1 MAEITP
7 TRRLRLPC
15 PSLLRRTPLA
25 WRQAIHRPMRLA
37 AAIAGVSFANVLV
50 FFQLGL
56 SGGLYDSQKRPI
68 ERINGQLV
76 MVSGRYLY
84 LGEQLNIPR
93 ARLAQALG
101 VDGVRA
107 VTPLYIGISEWL
119 NRDTRQQKQ
128 ALIFGI
134 TPENPALRIQE
145 LATDPL
151 ALQRSDSL
159 LFDTRSK
166 RNAGPVADVVRRDGS
181 YATELR
187 GVRAVITG
195 LFTLGVTFAADINLI
210 TSNTNF
216 KNYFPDQSS
225 DDIQMGVIQLEP
237 GVDPLRVQAT
247 LRSFLDP
254 SVKVLTIGELEATE
268 VNYWRR
274 NTSFGIIFGLGVL
287 VGLVVGGII
296 VYQILYSDV
305 SDHLSEYA
313 TLKAIGYNDG
323 FVVAIILQESLILAL
338 LAFGPSFLLSLGL
351 YGFLARS
358 TSLMVV
364 MTAQR
369 ALLVFL
375 FTLAMCGA
383 SGWLATGKLRRLDP
397 AEIF

>member
-1 MAEITP
+1 MSGAG
-7 TRRLRLPC
+7 LRN
-15 PSLLRRTPLA
+15 RTPLA
-25 WRQAIHRPMRLA
+25 WRQVIHRPMRLA
-37 AAIAGVSFANVLV
+37 AAIAGVTFANVLV

-68 ERINGQLV
+68 QRIAGDLV

-84 LGEQLNIPR
+84 LGEQLNFPR

-101 VDGVRA
+101 VQGVRS
-107 VTPLYIGISEWL
+107 VTPLYLGLSEWL
-119 NRDTRQQKQ
+119 NTSTRQQKQ

-134 TPENPALRIQE
+134 TPANPALRIPE
-145 LATDPL
+145 LDSQAL
-151 ALQRSDSL
+151 LLQRNDSL

-166 RNAGPVADVVRRDGS
+166 RNAGPVAETVRRSGR

-187 GVRAVITG
+187 GVRAVVDG
-195 LFTLGVTFAADINLI
+195 LFTMGLTFAADINLI
-210 TSNTNF
+210 TSDTNF
-216 KNYFPDQSS
+216 KNYFPDQSA
-225 DDIQMGVIQLEP
+225 DDIQMGVIQLET
-237 GVDPLRVQAT
+237 GADPLQVQAT

-254 SVKVLTIGELEATE
+254 SVQVLTIAELEAKE

-287 VGLVVGGII
+287 VGLVVGAII

-305 SDHLSEYA
+305 SDHISEYA
-313 TLKAIGYNDG
+313 TLKAIGYNDN
-323 FVVAIILQESLILAL
+323 FVVAIILQEALILAL
-338 LAFGPSFLLSLGL
+338 LSFPPSLLLSLGL
-351 YGFLARS
+351 YGFLAKA

-364 MTAQR
+364 MTAER
-369 ALLVFL
+369 AALVFL
-375 FTLAMCGA
+375 FTLLMSGA

>member
-1 MAEITP
+1 MIP
-7 TRRLRLPC
+7 T
-15 PSLLRRTPLA
+15 LLRRTPLA
-25 WRQAIHRPMRLA
+25 WRQAIHRPMRLVA
-37 AAIAGVSFANVLV
+37 ALAGVSFANVLV

-68 ERINGQLV
+68 QRINGQLV

-84 LGEQLNIPR
+84 LGEQLSFPR
-93 ARLAQALG
+93 ARLIQALG
-101 VDGVRA
+101 VEGVKA
-107 VTPLYIGISEWL
+107 VTPLYLGLVEWL

-128 ALIFGI
+128 ALIFGV
-134 TPENPALRIQE
+134 TPENPGLRIPE
-145 LATDPL
+145 LESQSGL
-151 ALQRSDSL
+151 LQRGDAL

-166 RNAGPVADVVRRDGS
+166 RNAGPVAETLERTSRYD
-181 YATELR
+181 TELN
-187 GVRAVITG
+187 GVRAVVNG
-195 LFTLGVTFAADINLI
+195 LFTMGLTFAADINLI
-210 TSNTNF
+210 TSGTNF
-216 KNYFPDQSS
+216 KNYFPNQSA

-237 GVDPLRVQAT
+237 GVDPRRVKAT
-247 LRSFLDP
+247 LASFLDP
-254 SVKVLTIGELEATE
+254 SVKVFTLDELEASE

-274 NTSFGIIFGLGVL
+274 NTSFGLIFGLGVL

-305 SDHLSEYA
+305 SDHLAEYA
-313 TLKAIGYNDG
+313 TLKAIGYDDG

-369 ALLVFL
+369 AVLVFL

-383 SGWLATGKLRRLDP
+383 SGWLATAKLRRLDP

>member
-1 MAEITP
+1 MAPLNALTP
-7 TRRLRLPC
+7 
-15 PSLLRRTPLA
+15 LRRTPLA

-37 AAIAGVSFANVLV
+37 AAIAGVIFAHVQV
-50 FFQLGL
+50 FFQQGL

-68 ERINGQLV
+68 QRINGELV
-76 MVSGRYLY
+76 LVSGRYLY

-93 ARLAQALG
+93 ARLTQALG
-101 VDGVRA
+101 VEGVKA
-107 VTPLYIGISEWL
+107 VTPLYIGITEWL

-128 ALIFGI
+128 ALIFGV
-134 TPENPALRIQE
+134 TPENPALRIPE
-145 LATDPL
+145 LSADPL
-151 ALQRSDSL
+151 ALQRSDSV

-166 RNAGPVADVVRRDGS
+166 RNAGPVAEVVRSEGHYD
-181 YATELR
+181 TELH
-187 GVRAVITG
+187 GVRAVVTG
-195 LFTLGVTFAADINLI
+195 LFSLGVTFAADINLI
-210 TSNTNF
+210 TSSTNF
-216 KNYFPDQSS
+216 KNYFPQQSS

-247 LRSFLDP
+247 LNSFLDP
-254 SVKVLTIGELEATE
+254 SVKVLTIPELEATE

-313 TLKAIGYNDG
+313 TLKAIGYSDG

-338 LAFGPSFLLSLGL
+338 LAFAPSFLLSLGL
-351 YGFLARS
+351 YGFLARA

-369 ALLVFL
+369 AALVFL

-383 SGWLATGKLRRLDP
+383 SGWLATAKLRRLDP

>member
-1 MAEITP
+1 MARL
-7 TRRLRLPC
+7 TRP
-15 PSLLRRTPLA
+15 LLRRTPLA

-56 SGGLYDSQKRPI
+56 SGGLYDSQKRPLQ
-68 ERINGQLV
+68 RINGELV

-93 ARLAQALG
+93 ARLTQALG
-101 VDGVRA
+101 VEGVKA

-128 ALIFGI
+128 ALLFGV
-134 TPENPALRIQE
+134 TPENPALRIPE
-145 LATDPL
+145 LQADPL
-151 ALQRSDSL
+151 ALQRSDGV

-166 RNAGPVADVVRRDGS
+166 RNAGPVAEVVRREGS
-181 YATELR
+181 YATELH
-187 GVRAVITG
+187 GVRAVVTG

-225 DDIQMGVIQLEP
+225 DDIQMGVIQLQP
-237 GVDPLRVQAT
+237 GADPKRVQAT

-254 SVKVLTIGELEATE
+254 SVKVLTIAELEAAE
-268 VNYWRR
+268 VAYWKR
-274 NTSFGIIFGLGVL
+274 NSSFGLIFGVGVL
-287 VGLVVGGII
+287 VGLVVGAII

-313 TLKAIGYNDG
+313 TLKAIGYDDN

-351 YGFLARS
+351 YGFLARA

-364 MTAQR
+364 MTGER
-369 ALLVFL
+369 AVLVFL
-375 FTLAMCGA
+375 FTLAMSSG
-383 SGWLATGKLRRLDP
+383 SGWLATAKLRKLDP

>member
-1 MAEITP
+1 MARLTP
-7 TRRLRLPC
+7 P
-15 PSLLRRTPLA
+15 LLRRTPLA

-56 SGGLYDSQKRPI
+56 SGGLYDSQKRPLQH
-68 ERINGQLV
+68 INGELV

-93 ARLAQALG
+93 ARLTQALG
-101 VDGVRA
+101 VEGVKA

-128 ALIFGI
+128 ALLFGV
-134 TPENPALRIQE
+134 TPENPALRIPE
-145 LATDPL
+145 LQADPL
-151 ALQRSDSL
+151 ALQRSDGV

-166 RNAGPVADVVRRDGS
+166 RNAGPVAEVVRREGS
-181 YATELR
+181 YATELH
-187 GVRAVITG
+187 GVRAVVTG

-225 DDIQMGVIQLEP
+225 DDIQMGVIQLQP
-237 GVDPLRVQAT
+237 GADPKRVQAT

-254 SVKVLTIGELEATE
+254 SVKVLTIAELEAAE
-268 VNYWRR
+268 VAYWKR
-274 NTSFGIIFGLGVL
+274 NSSFGLIFGVGVL
-287 VGLVVGGII
+287 VGLVVGAII

-313 TLKAIGYNDG
+313 TLKAIGYDDN

-351 YGFLARS
+351 YGFLARA

-364 MTAQR
+364 MTGER
-369 ALLVFL
+369 AVLVFL
-375 FTLAMCGA
+375 FTLAMSSG
-383 SGWLATGKLRRLDP
+383 SGWLATAKLRKLDP

>member
-1 MAEITP
+1 MSTSGP
-7 TRRLRLPC
+7 RLPL
-15 PSLLRRTPLA
+15 PALLRRTPLA

-37 AAIAGVSFANVLV
+37 AAIAGVTFANVLV

-68 ERINGQLV
+68 QRINGELV

-84 LGEQLNIPR
+84 LGEQLNFPR
-93 ARLAQALG
+93 ARLTQALG
-101 VDGVRA
+101 VEGVQA
-107 VTPLYIGISEWL
+107 VTPLYLGLTEWL

-134 TPENPALRIQE
+134 APENPGLRIPE
-145 LATDPL
+145 LEGQPFL
-151 ALQRSDSL
+151 LQRSDAL

-166 RNAGPVADVVRRDGS
+166 KNAGPVAVELRRDGL
-181 YATELR
+181 YETELN
-187 GVRAVITG
+187 GVRAVVTG
-195 LFTLGVTFAADINLI
+195 LFTMGLTFAADINLV
-210 TSNTNF
+210 TSSTNF
-216 KNYFPDQSS
+216 KNYFPNQSA
-225 DDIQMGVIQLEP
+225 DDIQMGVIQLKP
-237 GVDPLRVQAT
+237 GVDPLRVKAT
-247 LRSFLDP
+247 LATFLDP
-254 SVKVLTIGELEATE
+254 SVKVFTIEELEATE
-268 VNYWRR
+268 VAYWRR
-274 NTSFGIIFGLGVL
+274 NTSFGLIFGLGVL

-305 SDHLSEYA
+305 SDHLAEYA
-313 TLKAIGYNDG
+313 TLKAIGYDDG

-351 YGFLARS
+351 YSFLARS

-364 MTAQR
+364 MTASR

-375 FTLAMCGA
+375 FTLGVCGI
-383 SGWLATGKLRRLDP
+383 SGWLATAKLRRLDP